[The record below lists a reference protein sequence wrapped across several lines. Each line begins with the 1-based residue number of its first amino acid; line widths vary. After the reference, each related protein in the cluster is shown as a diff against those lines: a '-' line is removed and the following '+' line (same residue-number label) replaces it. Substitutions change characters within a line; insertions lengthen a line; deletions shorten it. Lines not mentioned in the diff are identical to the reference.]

1 MTFNRLFMLRVMDDH
16 HSDLVLIEWETLQVS
31 DVASSIPLSAILA
44 RDFTE
49 ERILNF
55 YAEA

>member
-1 MTFNRLFMLRVMDDH
+1 MTFNSLFMLGVMDDH

-31 DVASSIPLSAILA
+31 DVASSIPLLAIPF
-44 RDFTE
+44 RNFTE